1 MSKSLW
7 IQTRRGRLQLT
18 LNAKL
23 NYPPNDRESLQ
34 ILEQKNDVSEAVF
47 LADESGAHTCFE
59 VGEEPR
65 GDPIDRPVVR
75 GRAWPGE
82 DDNEEIKE
90 QIKGTFKKKK
100 KSTGLE
106 FEFGSIK
113 EILRCLGACWY
124 RNEIVIKGSSWGE
137 GEDESMG
144 HLRESLHSKSFLVV
158 TFAGGV
164 GGAGKVA
171 FTSYDI

>member
-1 MSKSLW
+1 M
-7 IQTRRGRLQLT
+7 QLT
-18 LNAKL
+18 FNAKL

-34 ILEQKNDVSEAVF
+34 ILEQKSDVSEAVF

-90 QIKGTFKKKK
+90 QIKGTFFFLK
-100 KSTGLE
+100 KSTELE
-106 FEFGSIK
+106 FECGSK
-113 EILRCLGACWY
+113 RDFE
-124 RNEIVIKGSSWGE
+124 VSW
-137 GEDESMG
+137 
-144 HLRESLHSKSFLVV
+144 SLLVQ
-158 TFAGGV
+158 
-164 GGAGKVA
+164 K
-171 FTSYDI
+171 